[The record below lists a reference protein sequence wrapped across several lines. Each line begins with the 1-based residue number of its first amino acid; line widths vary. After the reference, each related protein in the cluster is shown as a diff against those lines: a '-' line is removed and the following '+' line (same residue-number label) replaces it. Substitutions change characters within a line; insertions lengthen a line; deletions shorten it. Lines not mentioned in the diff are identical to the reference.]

1 MRILLIEDDPM
12 IGEAV
17 FVALKDAAYAVDWVK
32 DGTTANRVL
41 ENTEHQA
48 VLLDLGLPKRDG
60 LEVLRRLRKA
70 ANTVPVLIITARDD
84 IDDRIK
90 GLDSGADDYLCKPFD
105 LNEMLA
111 RLRAIIRRH
120 GGQATPTL
128 SNGKLSLDPT
138 THEARCGDV
147 VERCLGKVRFLILYF
162 GSAIFGNLLS
172 AAYELSTGSFYES
185 IGASGAVFGL
195 TGALLFLV
203 IVKKGAAAGISLK
216 RAVFAVVL
224 SLYAGFGSA
233 YVNNAA
239 HVGGLLSGFLLGFLL
254 SIIPPVF
261 RKKGFSHE
269 KR

>member
-1 MRILLIEDDPM
+1 MESEGCFSVVYLLYEHSGFYRLITAAFRMPTFEHLLNNM
-12 IGEAV
+12 LLLYCA
-17 FVALKDAAYAVDWVK
+17 AMWWKDAW
-32 DGTTANRVL
+32 
-41 ENTEHQA
+41 
-48 VLLDLGLPKRDG
+48 
-60 LEVLRRLRKA
+60 
-70 ANTVPVLIITARDD
+70 
-84 IDDRIK
+84 K
-90 GLDSGADDYLCKPFD
+90 GAL
-105 LNEMLA
+105 
-111 RLRAIIRRH
+111 
-120 GGQATPTL
+120 
-128 SNGKLSLDPT
+128 
-138 THEARCGDV
+138 
-147 VERCLGKVRFLILYF
+147 LILYF

>member
-1 MRILLIEDDPM
+1 MP
-12 IGEAV
+12 
-17 FVALKDAAYAVDWVK
+17 W
-32 DGTTANRVL
+32 
-41 ENTEHQA
+41 
-48 VLLDLGLPKRDG
+48 
-60 LEVLRRLRKA
+60 
-70 ANTVPVLIITARDD
+70 
-84 IDDRIK
+84 
-90 GLDSGADDYLCKPFD
+90 
-105 LNEMLA
+105 
-111 RLRAIIRRH
+111 
-120 GGQATPTL
+120 
-128 SNGKLSLDPT
+128 
-138 THEARCGDV
+138 
-147 VERCLGKVRFLILYF
+147 KVRFLILYF

>member
-1 MRILLIEDDPM
+1 MAYRETM
-12 IGEAV
+12 ENNGMEAGRAKNQIPYCTV
-17 FVALKDAAYAVDWVK
+17 VLVALNVILFLI
-32 DGTTANRVL
+32 GL
-41 ENTEHQA
+41 I
-48 VLLDLGLPKRDG
+48 LPKAG
-60 LEVLRRLRKA
+60 EWMESEGCFSVVYLLYEHSGFYRL
-70 ANTVPVLIITARDD
+70 ITAAF
-84 IDDRIK
+84 
-90 GLDSGADDYLCKPFD
+90 LHADVEHL
-105 LNEMLA
+105 LNNML
-111 RLRAIIRRH
+111 L
-120 GGQATPTL
+120 L
-128 SNGKLSLDPT
+128 YC
-138 THEARCGDV
+138 CGDV

-261 RKKGFSHE
+261 RKQGFSHE

>member
-1 MRILLIEDDPM
+1 M
-12 IGEAV
+12 EAGRAKNQIPYCTV
-17 FVALKDAAYAVDWVK
+17 VLVALNVILFLI
-32 DGTTANRVL
+32 GL
-41 ENTEHQA
+41 I
-48 VLLDLGLPKRDG
+48 LPKAG
-60 LEVLRRLRKA
+60 EWMESEGCFSVVYLLYEHSGFYRL
-70 ANTVPVLIITARDD
+70 ITAAF
-84 IDDRIK
+84 
-90 GLDSGADDYLCKPFD
+90 LHADVEHL
-105 LNEMLA
+105 LNNML
-111 RLRAIIRRH
+111 L
-120 GGQATPTL
+120 L
-128 SNGKLSLDPT
+128 YC
-138 THEARCGDV
+138 CGDV

-172 AAYELSTGSFYES
+172 AAYELS
-185 IGASGAVFGL
+185 
-195 TGALLFLV
+195 
-203 IVKKGAAAGISLK
+203 AGISLK

>member
-1 MRILLIEDDPM
+1 MAYRKTMENNGMEAGRAKNQIPYCTVVLVVLNVILFLIGL
-12 IGEAV
+12 I
-17 FVALKDAAYAVDWVK
+17 
-32 DGTTANRVL
+32 
-41 ENTEHQA
+41 
-48 VLLDLGLPKRDG
+48 LPKAG
-60 LEVLRRLRKA
+60 EWMESEGCFSVVYLLYEHSGFYRL
-70 ANTVPVLIITARDD
+70 ITAAF
-84 IDDRIK
+84 
-90 GLDSGADDYLCKPFD
+90 LHADVEHL
-105 LNEMLA
+105 LNNML
-111 RLRAIIRRH
+111 L
-120 GGQATPTL
+120 L
-128 SNGKLSLDPT
+128 YC
-138 THEARCGDV
+138 CGDV

-162 GSAIFGNLLS
+162 GSEIFGNLLS

-195 TGALLFLV
+195 TGA
-203 IVKKGAAAGISLK
+203 
-216 RAVFAVVL
+216 